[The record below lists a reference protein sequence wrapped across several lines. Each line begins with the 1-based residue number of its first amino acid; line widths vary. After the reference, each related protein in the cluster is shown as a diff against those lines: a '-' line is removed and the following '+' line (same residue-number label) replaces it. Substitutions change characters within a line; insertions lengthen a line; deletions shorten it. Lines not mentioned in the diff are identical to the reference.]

1 MPDLGMLDLG
11 GRMNDVL
18 TEAAALKRWMFLDA
32 LPLWWEVGA
41 DRARGGFHEAI
52 DLDGRPDARAHR
64 ARSIARM
71 AFSYCEAG
79 RLGWNGPWREAAQ
92 HALDYF
98 RDHFIT
104 ADVTVAS
111 VVGLDGKVADAG
123 FDLYDQ
129 GFALLAFASG
139 HRAFGEAAGWRA
151 PALALRS
158 ALEREYAHPLGGY
171 REDHAGRLPQRANPH
186 MHLLEAA
193 LAWCAIDDDP
203 AWRRMADDIATL
215 CLEKFIDTTSGALR
229 EFFAA
234 DWSPMLG
241 TEGRICEPGHHY
253 EWAFLLDRWA
263 KLTRRERPGAVSRL
277 IGFADAHGLDAK
289 RGVAINAVLID
300 GAIHDPVARLW
311 AQAERI
317 RAYLVEGRDRDDVAA
332 AINGLQRFLAT
343 SSSGVWFDQLGA
355 DDRFVTEPARATSLY
370 HIIGAVAELEA
381 ARSVIAQAAPPVAS
395 ASKSPPRVIYLVTED
410 WYFMSHRLP
419 MARAARAA
427 GFEVHVATRV
437 DRHGEAITAE
447 GFHLH
452 PISWRRGSLDPRDL
466 VRVVREVRRLYG
478 SLKPDLAHHVALPA
492 TVVGSL
498 AAIGLPVVCLNA
510 MTGLGTMFISDTA
523 KVRLARAVLTLALRR
538 LLNRSRSAVLV
549 QNLDDRA
556 LIEGLGVDAGR
567 IALIPGSG
575 VDIETLTPA
584 PESTGPITVAF
595 VGRLVESKGIRTLVA
610 AHQRLS
616 ERGLD
621 IRLLIAGT
629 PDPANP
635 TSIPPQEIE
644 TWTKRAHVTHLGF
657 VKDIAGLWAS
667 AHIAVLPSH
676 REGMPLSLLEAA
688 ACGRPLVA
696 TDVPG
701 CRDIA
706 RPGLNAF
713 QVPRDDTAA
722 LADAIGRLAGDAAL
736 RRRYGQASRELVE
749 KEFSSAR
756 IGRDL
761 VDLYRTLLRAHGCG
775 S

>member
-1 MPDLGMLDLG
+1 
-11 GRMNDVL
+11 MNDLVS
-18 TEAAALKRWMFLDA
+18 EAAGLRHWLFLEA

-41 DRARGGFHEAI
+41 DRSRGGYHEAI
-52 DLDGRPDARAHR
+52 NLDGSPAAGAHR

-79 RLGWNGPWREAAQ
+79 RLGWTGPWREAAQ

-98 RDHFIT
+98 RDYFVT
-104 ADVTVAS
+104 ADASVAS
-111 VVGLDGKVADAG
+111 VVGLDGKIADAS

-129 GFALLAFASG
+129 AFALLAYASG
-139 HRAFGEAAGWRA
+139 HRALGDAAGWQA
-151 PALALRS
+151 PAHALRT
-158 ALEREYAHPLGGY
+158 ALERHYAHPLGGF
-171 REDHAGRLPQRANPH
+171 REDRAGRLPQRANPH

-193 LAWCAIDDDP
+193 LAWIAIDDDP
-203 AWRRMADDIATL
+203 AWRRMADGVATL
-215 CLEKFIDTTSGALR
+215 CLKRFIDPASGALR
-229 EFFAA
+229 EFFAT
-234 DWSPMLG
+234 DWSPMAG
-241 TEGRICEPGHHY
+241 IDGSICEPGHHY
-253 EWAFLLDRWA
+253 EWAVLLDRWA
-263 KLTRRERPGAVSRL
+263 KLTGREKPHAVSRL
-277 IGFADAHGLDAK
+277 VGFADSHGLDAE

-300 GAIHDPVARLW
+300 GTIHDPVARLW

-317 RAYLVEGRDRDDVAA
+317 RAYLADGRPDANVAV
-332 AINGLQRFLAT
+332 AIKGLQRFLAT
-343 SSSGVWFDQLGA
+343 PSPGLWFDQLGT
-355 DDRFVTEPARATSLY
+355 DDRFVNEPARATSLY
-370 HIIGAVAELEA
+370 HIVGAVAELEA
-381 ARSVIAQAAPPVAS
+381 ARPEIAMAALPATPAR
-395 ASKSPPRVIYLVTED
+395 KPRPRVIYLVTED

-427 GFEVHVATRV
+427 GFEIHVATRV
-437 DRHGEAITAE
+437 DRHGPAIEAE

-466 VRVVREVRRLYG
+466 LRVMREVRKLYR
-478 SLKPDLAHHVALPA
+478 SAKPDLAHHVALPA

-498 AAIGLPVVCLNA
+498 AATGLPVVCLNA
-510 MTGLGTMFISDTA
+510 MTGLGTMFISDTV

-538 LLNRSRSAVLV
+538 LLNRPRSAVLV

-556 LIEGLGVDAGR
+556 LIEGLGVDLHR

-575 VDIETLTPA
+575 VDIQALAPA
-584 PESTGPITVAF
+584 PEPPQPVTIAF

-610 AHQRLS
+610 AHQLLM
-616 ERGLD
+616 ERGRD

-635 TSIPPQEIE
+635 TSISPQEIE
-644 TWTKRAHVTHLGF
+644 TWSKRPNLTHLGF

-667 AHIAVLPSH
+667 SHVAVLPSH

-688 ACGRPLVA
+688 ACGRPLIA

-706 RPGLNAF
+706 RPGINAF
-713 QVPRDDTAA
+713 LVPRDDTEG
-722 LADAIGRLAGDAAL
+722 LADAIDRLAGDAAL
-736 RRRYGQASRELVE
+736 RRQYGRASRELVE
-749 KEFSSAR
+749 KEFSGAR

-761 VDLYRTLLRAHGCG
+761 VGLYRRLLEPVR
-775 S
+775 